1 MRIVRYDDGNI
12 RYGLMEEDGRLL
24 PLASS
29 PFESLARAGAATHIE
44 QVRLLAPIA
53 PGSIFAAGL
62 NYVQHAREVNLPL
75 PETPMFFMKPPSAVV
90 GPGDSI
96 VYPRQG
102 QNVHYEGELAVVIG
116 KKARH
121 LSEQD
126 ALSCVLGYT
135 ISNDVSERVI
145 QFAEMKQGTLLL
157 GKGFDTFCPLGPCI
171 ATDLDPDNLDL
182 ETRING
188 EIKQQ
193 TNTSDMRF
201 SVAKLISYL
210 SAAITLRP
218 GDVIM
223 TGTPF
228 GVGPMKP
235 GDTVEIEISGIGI
248 LRNRVIAEA

>member
-53 PGSIFAAGL
+53 PASIFAAGL
-62 NYVQHAREVNLPL
+62 NYVEHAREVNLPL

-102 QNVHYEGELAVVIG
+102 QKVHYEGELAVVIG

-145 QFAEMKQGTLLL
+145 QFAEMKQGALLI

-193 TNTSDMRF
+193 TNTSDMLF

-248 LRNRVIAEA
+248 LRNRVVAEA